1 MDAGWLTT
9 ALILLPVAGALVV
22 WLLPL
27 RPFQAASLALLVA
40 LAEVGLWIDAA
51 ARFDFDRAGL
61 QLDQRH
67 SWFSDLHVSYHV
79 GFYGF
84 SLWLVGLT
92 VVVLAAATGYA
103 FWAGRERPRA
113 YYGLMLLL
121 TGAIV
126 GVFVAQDLLLF
137 YVFWEAMLVPLYF
150 LVGVWGGA
158 GRLRA
163 TLLFVIYTMAG
174 SLLMLASIIVLGI
187 SQGTFDLVGS
197 GANGS
202 DWIFLGFVAAF
213 AVKAPLFPLHGWL
226 PSAYRESSPEVAAVL
241 SGVVSKAA
249 AYGFLRIAIAKFPE
263 PVADFRTPI
272 LVLAACGLVYGSLLA
287 FRAPDIRGVI
297 AYSSL
302 AQMGLIVLGLFAV
315 NDLGLSGAVLQM
327 VNHGLISGSLFLLAG
342 GIERRTATGELNAL
356 GGMARGRPALATV
369 LMTTGVIALA
379 VPGSTAF
386 AGEFAILA
394 GVFSSG
400 WGYAVVGAIAIVL
413 AAMYMLR
420 LISAVLHQ
428 SPGPAVS
435 EAALDLRPAE
445 LGVIVPLVAILLVLS
460 AWPAAITDRS
470 FPTAKSFVRL
480 SAADREAVLRE
491 LRARFDKVASASGPT
506 KTLVFTDSGPGTKSS
521 KGLGWSEPEIR
532 NTRTKLTMELP

>member
-1 MDAGWLTT
+1 VNAGWLTT

-22 WLLPL
+22 WILPL
-27 RPFQAASLALLVA
+27 RPFAVGSTALLVA
-40 LAEVGLWIDAA
+40 LAEVALWIDAV
-51 ARFDFDRAGL
+51 ARFDFNKPGL
-61 QLDQRH
+61 QLDQQQN
-67 SWFSDLHVSYHV
+67 WFSDLHVSYHV

-84 SLWLVGLT
+84 SLWLTGLT

-103 FWAGRERPRA
+103 VWAGRERPRA

-137 YVFWEAMLVPLYF
+137 YVFWEAMLIPLYF
-150 LVGVWGGA
+150 LVGVWGGP

-174 SLLMLASIIVLGI
+174 SLLMLASVIVLGI
-187 SQGTFDLVGS
+187 SQGTFDLISS
-197 GANGS
+197 GTSSS

-213 AVKAPLFPLHGWL
+213 AVKAPIFPLHAWL
-226 PSAYRESSPEVAAVL
+226 PEAYRESSPEVAAVL
-241 SGVVSKAA
+241 SGVVSKVAA
-249 AYGFLRIAIAKFPE
+249 FGFLRIAIAKFPG
-263 PVADFRTPI
+263 PVSDFRTPI
-272 LVLAACGLVYGSLLA
+272 LVLAACGLIYGSLLA
-287 FRAPDIRGVI
+287 FRAPDLRGVI

-302 AQMGLIVLGLFAV
+302 AQLGLIMLGLFAV
-315 NDLGLSGAVLQM
+315 NDLGLNGAVLQM
-327 VNHGLISGSLFLLAG
+327 VNHGLISATLFLLAG
-342 GIERRTATGELNAL
+342 GIERRAATGELGRL

-369 LMTTGVIALA
+369 LMTTGIIALA
-379 VPGSTAF
+379 VPGSSAF
-386 AGEFAILA
+386 AGEFEILA
-394 GVFSSG
+394 GVFTTG
-400 WGYAVVGAIAIVL
+400 WGYAVVGAVAIVL

-445 LGVIVPLVAILLVLS
+445 LSIVVPLVAILLVLS

-470 FPTAKSFVRL
+470 FSG
-480 SAADREAVLRE
+480 SATQS
-491 LRARFDKVASASGPT
+491 VAQ
-506 KTLVFTDSGPGTKSS
+506 VF
-521 KGLGWSEPEIR
+521 R
-532 NTRTKLTMELP
+532 